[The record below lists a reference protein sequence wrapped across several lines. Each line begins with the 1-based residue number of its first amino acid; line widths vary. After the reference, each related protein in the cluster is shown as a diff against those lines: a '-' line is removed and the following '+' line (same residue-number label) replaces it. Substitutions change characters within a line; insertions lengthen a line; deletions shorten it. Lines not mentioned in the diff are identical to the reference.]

1 MERGPLWRGGHCREV
16 TILERWLLWRG
27 GRCGEVT
34 VSGGNQLS
42 FEIDVKKRKVY
53 FNTQLTM
60 NCPH

>member
-1 MERGPLWRGGHCREV
+1 M

-27 GRCGEVT
+27 GPCGEVT

-42 FEIDVKKRKVY
+42 FKIDVKKRKVY